1 MKNPAKMPKREM
13 SAYTRPKPLPSISL
27 AGPRPVMQ
35 NAAMMR
41 RAACLF
47 LALAA
52 AGCAA
57 QGPRAPRPTMNTIP
71 PAPPRGEPAQY
82 INLTPASL
90 QGAFGKPAFV
100 RKDGAVEMWRYDGA
114 SCRAFFFLSGTP
126 ALVHHVETLP
136 RTAQAGADIGCLNAL
151 RAAPAKT
158 S

>member
-1 MKNPAKMPKREM
+1 MP
-13 SAYTRPKPLPSISL
+13 AYTRKAILPSISL
-27 AGPRPVMQ
+27 GTDGPRWQ
-35 NAAMMR
+35 KAKMMR

-57 QGPRAPRPTMNTIP
+57 QGPRAPRTPANTIP

-90 QGAFGKPAFV
+90 QASFGKPAFV

>member
-1 MKNPAKMPKREM
+1 
-13 SAYTRPKPLPSISL
+13 
-27 AGPRPVMQ
+27 MQ
-35 NAAMMR
+35 KAAMMR
-41 RAACLF
+41 RAACLI

-57 QGPRAPRPTMNTIP
+57 PGPRAPRPTSSTIP

-82 INLTPASL
+82 INMAAVTL
-90 QGAFGKPAFV
+90 QAAFGKPAFV

-126 ALVHHVETLP
+126 ALVRHVETLP
-136 RTAQAGADIGCLNAL
+136 RGRDAADLGCLNAL
-151 RAAPAKT
+151 RASPAKT